1 MKNKNKIPLLVTAL
15 VFLAI
20 SSLPGCS
27 ATPKSTIDAAP
38 KVVLFIGDGMDDQ
51 QITIAR
57 TYIAG
62 SRGRLSM
69 DSMPFRGSVR
79 VLGVSEDDPTQFIY
93 VTDSASSG
101 TAMSTGVRT
110 SFARIATTASS
121 DADLTTIMEMASAAG
136 MATGI
141 VTTASVTDATPAS
154 FVAHSNHRWC
164 QGPDSMS
171 GEYERMPILN
181 FDCEYRSKANGGP
194 GSIAEQLSVSG
205 LDLLLGGGTKHFE
218 QPVEAS
224 DASNVLDL
232 ARSSGFSVAFN
243 RGDLL
248 KLSDARRVLGLFAED
263 TMPVMLRGVG
273 NAKAA
278 PITRDDGEIQEPV
291 SFSCEPN
298 PDFSGMPTLAEMT
311 GFALDHMPEA
321 GSFVL
326 MIESASIDKQSHVRQ
341 PCGHIGELGQLD
353 EAVALALAYS
363 ERHPETLVLVTA
375 DHAHIAHIIFEPNF
389 LASTGFSSPGHVARV
404 NTPEGGTIR
413 INYAGTDFP
422 VQDGHSGAQVPLLAS
437 GPGASDLPIFLEQ
450 TDIFEIMS
458 NYLNLAQ

>member
-1 MKNKNKIPLLVTAL
+1 MKNKNKTPVLVTVL
-15 VFLAI
+15 VFWTNSFL
-20 SSLPGCS
+20 SGCS
-27 ATPKSTIDAAP
+27 VMPNSAIDAAP

-62 SRGRLSM
+62 SQGRLAM

-79 VLGVSEDDPTQFIY
+79 VLGVSEDAPSQFVY

-101 TAMSTGVRT
+101 TAMSTGIRT
-110 SFARIATTASS
+110 SFARIATAASS
-121 DADLTTIMEMASAAG
+121 DANLTTIMEMASAAG
-136 MATGI
+136 VATGI

-154 FVAHSNHRWC
+154 FAAHSNHRWC
-164 QGPDSMS
+164 QGPESMS
-171 GEYERMPILN
+171 GVFERIPILN
-181 FDCEYRSKANGGP
+181 FDCEYRSKANGGS
-194 GSIAEQLSVSG
+194 GSIAEQLAVSE
-205 LDLLLGGGTKHFE
+205 LDLLLGGGTKHF
-218 QPVEAS
+218 QQLVEPS

-232 ARSSGFSVAFN
+232 ATSSGFRVALD
-243 RGDLL
+243 RGELL
-248 KLSDARRVLGLFAED
+248 ESSDDARVLGLFAED
-263 TMPVMLRGVG
+263 TMPVMLRGAG
-273 NAKAA
+273 DAKAE
-278 PITRDDGEIQEPV
+278 PITRNESGVNEPV
-291 SFSCEPN
+291 PFSCEPN
-298 PDFSGMPTLAEMT
+298 PDFEGVPTLAEMT
-311 GFALDHMPEA
+311 SFALDHMPEA
-321 GSFVL
+321 RSFLL

-375 DHAHIAHIIFEPNF
+375 DHAHIAQVILEPNF
-389 LASTGFSSPGHVARV
+389 LASQGFSSPGHVARV

-413 INYAGTDFP
+413 INYAGTTFP
-422 VQDGHSGAQVPLLAS
+422 MQDGHSGAQVPILAS

-458 NYLNLAQ
+458 SYLNLGQ